1 MGGLRGCWGL
11 EVVFSLFHWS
21 KCTIECAIRLTLILK
36 SAQARCEISYLNL
49 KAVLVPPKTAGSAQT
64 HRSISFIWIVWST
77 LYVYLWLQVY
87 LILTQSTKNPQTMKH
102 WKPIHFI
109 LIIVTY
115 IITLSIMTNFR
126 IEVKKLVLHVYLI
139 LTQSKQNFKH
149 WNTKGMKKIFM
160 LENTIF
166 FQKWIKAQSCVTI
179 LSSQTAI
186 QSAPWFLKIKALIN

>member
-1 MGGLRGCWGL
+1 MAHTIDCVCSKINHGLNHGL
-11 EVVFSLFHWS
+11 FISLFKLIPCPIHW
-21 KCTIECAIRLTLILK
+21 IVYVLAYV
-36 SAQARCEISYLNL
+36 QISYLNF
-49 KAVLVPPKTAGSAQT
+49 KAVLALPKTAGSAQT

-87 LILTQSTKNPQTMKH
+87 LILTQSKKTPQTMKH

-166 FQKWIKAQSCVTI
+166 FSKMDKSTELCNY
-179 LSSQTAI
+179 SE
-186 QSAPWFLKIKALIN
+186 